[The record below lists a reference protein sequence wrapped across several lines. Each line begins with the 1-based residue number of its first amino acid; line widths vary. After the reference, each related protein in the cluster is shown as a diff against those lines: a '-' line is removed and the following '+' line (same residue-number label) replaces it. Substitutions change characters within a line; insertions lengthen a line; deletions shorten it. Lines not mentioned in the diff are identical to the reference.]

1 MVDNIRRVVLLH
13 YDKEKDQG
21 KKKQNVFCFQKKL
34 TMSLVELRHYA
45 IKTRSAAGRRVRK
58 LLDGNKE
65 LPNMGKYGSIEQYLE
80 AMSGSESGNL
90 EAYKF
95 SLLHQ
100 KAYFRKY

>member
-1 MVDNIRRVVLLH
+1 MI
-13 YDKEKDQG
+13 
-21 KKKQNVFCFQKKL
+21 KKKIKVRKNKMFFAFEKNLK
-34 TMSLVELRHYA
+34 MSLVELRHYA

-80 AMSGSESGNL
+80 AMSGSESGYL

-95 SLLHQ
+95 PLLHLTFENL
-100 KAYFRKY
+100 KIFLL

>member
-1 MVDNIRRVVLLH
+1 MI
-13 YDKEKDQG
+13 
-21 KKKQNVFCFQKKL
+21 KKKIKVRKNKMFLLSEKNL